1 MNGAVL
7 GGDISLTSSGVV
19 AMSKD
24 GDLIGAWTLPLD
36 RKAKG
41 DDRLMHLRGDLLAI
55 FELLRLGGY
64 PIAAVALED
73 LPKNAQGAGLT
84 GRAQG
89 VVREVLASKGILP
102 ITLAPAS
109 LKLAW
114 AGGGRASKDDMRDA
128 VVEATKSSL
137 KNSDEVDAY
146 ALAHV
151 AAFCVG
157 WEHCLATTENIKALK
172 LVD

>member
-1 MNGAVL
+1 
-7 GGDISLTSSGVV
+7 
-19 AMSKD
+19 MSKD

-41 DDRLMHLRGDLLAI
+41 DDRLMHLRADLLAI

-64 PIAAVALED
+64 SINAVALED

-89 VVREVLASKGILP
+89 VVRELLASRGTLP

-114 AGGGRASKDDMRDA
+114 AGSGRASKDDMRDA
-128 VVEATKSSL
+128 VEGVVKQNL

-151 AAFCVG
+151 AAFSLG
-157 WEHCLATTENIKALK
+157 WEHCLATTENIKTLK
-172 LVD
+172 IVD